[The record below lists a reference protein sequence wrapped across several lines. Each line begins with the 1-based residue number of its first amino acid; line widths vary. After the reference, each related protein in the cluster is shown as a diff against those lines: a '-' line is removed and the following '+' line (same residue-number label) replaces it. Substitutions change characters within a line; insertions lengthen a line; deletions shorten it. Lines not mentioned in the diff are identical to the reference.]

1 MISANRTVPA
11 PRNEPVWSYAPETSE
26 RQTLKAAVASLRQE
40 SLELKSVV
48 DGKHLSSSETV
59 GYSAPHNHKQN
70 LATLHRANEDQIQ
83 GAIESALRAKKH
95 WANIPYEERAV
106 VFLKA
111 ADLLTGRFRDRANAA
126 TMLGQSKT
134 AHQSEI
140 DTICELADFWRF
152 NVQFGQELLANQ
164 PYSSPG
170 VWNQLDY
177 RPLDGFIL
185 AVSPFNFSAIAG
197 NLASTPALL
206 GNTVVWK
213 PAESQALSAQI
224 IMDILIEAGLPPGV
238 INMVHGPGRVVG
250 DLVVNDPRLGGVH
263 FTGSTPTFQNMW
275 NTVGQNI
282 SKYHCYPRLVGET
295 GGKDFIVAHPSADLR
310 SLTVAAIRGAFE
322 YQGQKCSA
330 ASRLYV
336 PESMWPALRDEMAKE
351 IAALKV
357 GDVEDFTNFMGAV
370 ISRKSFDKIKS
381 YIDYAKESS
390 DAEIIIG
397 GECDDSVGYFI
408 QPTVVL
414 TTNPKFKLLQ
424 EEIFGPVLTVYQ
436 YPDNKFSEVLT
447 ICDEGSPYALT
458 GAIFAQ
464 DKHAVLE
471 ATSSLRYAAG
481 NFCIN
486 DKPTAAVV
494 GQQPFG
500 GGRASGTNDKA
511 GSIWNLIRWVSPRT
525 IKETFDAPRVVDYP
539 FMGAK

>member
-26 RQTLKAAVASLRQE
+26 REALKAAVVSMRE
-40 SLELKSVV
+40 EGLELKSVV
-48 DGKHLSSSETV
+48 NGKHLSSSETV
-59 GYSAPHNHKQN
+59 GYSAPHNHQKN
-70 LATLHRANEDQIQ
+70 LATLHRANESQIQ
-83 GAIESALRAKKH
+83 GAIESALKAKND

-152 NVQFGQELLANQ
+152 NVKFGEELLANQ

-238 INMVHGPGRVVG
+238 INMVHGPGRMVG
-250 DLVVNDPRLGGVH
+250 NLVVNDPRLGGIH
-263 FTGSTPTFQNMW
+263 FTGSTPTFQGMW

-282 SKYHCYPRLVGET
+282 NKYQCYPRLVGET

-357 GDVEDFTNFMGAV
+357 GDIEDFSNFMGAV
-370 ISRKSFDKIKS
+370 INRKSFDKIKS

-390 DAEIIIG
+390 DAEVIIG

-414 TTNPKFKLLQ
+414 TTNPKFKLFQ
-424 EEIFGPVLTVYQ
+424 EFCLMCIIFVNSL
-436 YPDNKFSEVLT
+436 K
-447 ICDEGSPYALT
+447 ICVKCFNST
-458 GAIFAQ
+458 
-464 DKHAVLE
+464 
-471 ATSSLRYAAG
+471 
-481 NFCIN
+481 
-486 DKPTAAVV
+486 
-494 GQQPFG
+494 
-500 GGRASGTNDKA
+500 
-511 GSIWNLIRWVSPRT
+511 
-525 IKETFDAPRVVDYP
+525 
-539 FMGAK
+539 